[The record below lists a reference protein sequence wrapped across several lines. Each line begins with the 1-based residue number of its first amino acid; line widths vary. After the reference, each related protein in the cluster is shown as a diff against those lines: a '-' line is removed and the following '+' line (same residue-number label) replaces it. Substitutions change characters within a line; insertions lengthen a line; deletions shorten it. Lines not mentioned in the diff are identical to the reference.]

1 MSETT
6 PTIEQ
11 SPAAQAPS
19 LSMLA
24 SRYFGSEYK
33 GEVKQPEP
41 AAPAQEAATTEE
53 VVTDPVQ
60 EPEVPAVTEA
70 PTTEEVPISSISQL
84 AEKFEL
90 DPDWLETVEVD
101 VKINGQEGKAKLADL
116 KKSYQITQA
125 AEQRLAEAKEL
136 KRIETQA
143 LAQKRDLLNAEYG
156 KVASLIENAE
166 KLFTQEYQHTDWN
179 KLRTDDPAEFSARK
193 AEYDERKKAIDQ
205 LKAGAL
211 QQYQASMAANKQEME
226 SQRQAYLAEEA
237 QKLREALPEW
247 KDEAVQKAESQEIAQ
262 YLASH
267 GFTKEEI
274 ASASDHRSILMAR
287 KAMLYDKGQNKT
299 ELAKK
304 KVLTIP
310 KVMKPGTT
318 KPPEQAKHAQ
328 IEAARA
334 KLRQTGKLEDALALK
349 RLQGK

>member
-1 MSETT
+1 MPETT
-6 PTIEQ
+6 PTTEQ
-11 SPAAQAPS
+11 SAPS

-24 SRYFGSEYK
+24 SKYFGSEFK
-33 GEVKQPEP
+33 GEVKTPEP
-41 AAPAQEAATTEE
+41 ATPAPEPATAEPAAAEEAQPAEVAAAE
-53 VVTDPVQ
+53 TD
-60 EPEVPAVTEA
+60 

-125 AEQRLAEAKEL
+125 AEQRLAEAKDKAKAEAVA
-136 KRIETQA
+136 I
-143 LAQKRDLLNAEYG
+143 AQKRDLLNAEYG
-156 KVASLIENAE
+156 KVASLIDNAE
-166 KLFTQEYQHTDWN
+166 RLFTQEYQHTDWN
-179 KLRTDDPAEFSARK
+179 KLRTDDPAEFSAKK

-205 LKAGAL
+205 LKAGAV
-211 QQYQASMAANKQEME
+211 QQYQASMAANRQEME
-226 SQRQAYLAEEA
+226 SQRQAYLAEESE
-237 QKLREALPEW
+237 KLRAAIPEW
-247 KDEAVQKAESQEIAQ
+247 KDEKVQKAEAQEIAQ
-262 YLASH
+262 YLASQ
-267 GFTKEEI
+267 GYSKEEI
-274 ASASDHRSILMAR
+274 ANASDSRAIVTAR

-310 KVMKPGTT
+310 KVMKPGTP

-334 KLRQTGKLEDALALK
+334 KLRATGRTEDAVALRK
-349 RLQGK
+349 LMKGK

>member
-6 PTIEQ
+6 PTTEQ
-11 SPAAQAPS
+11 STAPS
-19 LSMLA
+19 LSLLA
-24 SRYFGSEYK
+24 SKYFGSEFK
-33 GEVKQPEP
+33 GEVKQAQAPEAPP
-41 AAPAQEAATTEE
+41 AESAPAPEAKPVTQESETTEAAASES
-53 VVTDPVQ
+53 
-60 EPEVPAVTEA
+60 
-70 PTTEEVPISSISQL
+70 TTEEVPISSISQL

-136 KRIETQA
+136 KQRETQA

-156 KVASLIENAE
+156 KAAALIDTAE
-166 KLFTQEYQHTDWN
+166 KLFTQEFQNTDWN

-193 AEYDERKKAIDQ
+193 AEYDERKKSIDQ
-205 LKAGAL
+205 LKATAL
-211 QQYQASMAANKQEME
+211 QQYQQSLAVNKQEME
-226 SQRQAYLAEEA
+226 AQRQAYLEQESE
-237 QKLREALPEW
+237 KLRSALPEW
-247 KDEAVQKAESQEIAQ
+247 KDEKVAKAESQEIAQ
-262 YLASH
+262 YLSSY
-267 GFTKEEI
+267 GFSKEEI
-274 ASASDHRSILMAR
+274 ANASDHRAILMAR

-310 KVMKPGTT
+310 KVMKPGTP
-318 KPPEQAKHAQ
+318 KPPEQAKQAQ

-334 KLRQTGKLEDALALK
+334 KLRKTGKLEDALALK